1 MSSFQNVM
9 CYCLFIVIGYYILCG
24 IISKLYSNNTEIKR
38 LQEQLQQKIDILN
51 NITTFDLRKN
61 HRRMKKNIQT
71 KQSAPEIVKFKGC
84 YICEER
90 NCDAVI
96 MPCCHGGFCYECISK
111 LPEQRCPEC
120 RSANMNVIKIF
131 I

>member
-24 IISKLYSNNTEIKR
+24 IISKLYSNNTEIKH
-38 LQEQLQQKIDILN
+38 LQQQLQQKNDILN
-51 NITTFDLRKN
+51 QIAISIYNRKRSIIVEN
-61 HRRMKKNIQT
+61 DQI
-71 KQSAPEIVKFKGC
+71 KQAKPETVEFKGC

-96 MPCCHGGFCYECISK
+96 MPCCHGSFCYECISK